1 MGSICFSQEACFAT
15 QKLCCVS
22 FDIVTY
28 HATFPA
34 LAHQKLC
41 DVHLLQFDS
50 YACGDSHESVSD
62 SITFHIARKCSS
74 IVD

>member
-1 MGSICFSQEACFAT
+1 MGSICVSQEACFAT

-34 LAHQKLC
+34 LAYQKLC

-50 YACGDSHESVSD
+50 YACEDSHDPVSD
-62 SITFHIARKCSS
+62 SIAFHIARKCSS